1 MYNQDIQDAL
11 ERFHETKPKSWF
23 DRLISIVKR
32 FVVSN
37 KTTKQQNNIC

>member
-1 MYNQDIQDAL
+1 MYDKDLQDAL

-32 FVVSN
+32 FAKGN
-37 KTTKQQNNIC
+37 KTTK